1 MKSTKVLVPEINKV
15 EFTDDVFNEKIT
27 DPYDLIIKNQYSHV
41 SAGTEL
47 ACLAGLESFF
57 QIPDTPGYTAVGE
70 IVEKGEGIENL
81 NVGDLVYTYGPHK
94 QYFKINAQDRWH
106 GVCVKVP
113 DGLAGDVA
121 SFTHMATI
129 AMTALRNANVE
140 LGDHVAV
147 TGLGAIGNLA
157 AQLAQLQGAYVYAS
171 DINDIRLDIAKKSG
185 LETVINTAKQN
196 FKAEIEKVTEGKG
209 VSTLIDASGMSA
221 VIEQSLELVSFY
233 GEVILLGSPRAE
245 YQANLTDTLQ
255 KVHLFPSLT
264 LKGALEFTFPSFEEE
279 FIKHSI
285 ERNAKIVLRLL
296 NEKKLNVEHIYTHKL
311 SPTEAARAYDGLRD
325 KKDEYIGV
333 VFDWTNL

>member
-15 EFTDDVFNEKIT
+15 EFTEDIFNEKIT

-57 QIPDTPGYTAVGE
+57 QLPDTPGYTAVGE
-70 IVEKGEGIENL
+70 IIEKGEGIDHL
-81 NVGDLVYTYGPHK
+81 KAGDMVYTYGPHK
-94 QYFKINAQDRWH
+94 QYFKINARDRWH
-106 GVCVKVP
+106 GVCVKIP
-113 DGLAGDVA
+113 DGLTGDTA

-129 AMTALRNANVE
+129 AMTALRNAKIE
-140 LGDHVAV
+140 LGDHVAI

-171 DINDIRLDIAKKSG
+171 DINEVRLDIAKKSG
-185 LETVINTAKQN
+185 LETVINTAKKN
-196 FKAEIEKVTEGKG
+196 FKEEIEKLTNGNG
-209 VSTLIDASGMSA
+209 VSTLVDASGMPA
-221 VIEQSLELVSFY
+221 VVEQSLELVSFY
-233 GEVILLGSPRAE
+233 GEVILLGSPRAK

-255 KVHLFPSLT
+255 KIHLFPSLT
-264 LKGALEFTFPSFEEE
+264 LKGALEFTFPTFEEE

-311 SPTEAARAYDGLRD
+311 SPTEAARAYEGLRD